1 MSYSDINT
9 PVIEKITLPSGNTYY
24 IADREIR
31 NVVDSLSQ
39 TIAGGVSYIIAWDGT
54 GEPVPANIPKGVQV
68 FYEGDTYTGTL
79 EANSAQAGAFY
90 LVKSATTPSSESKDI
105 YDEYVPIG
113 ATGSKTWEKI
123 GDTQIALSNV
133 VTDAHFD
140 IHFALM
146 QCHPDGS
153 YSYTDNSL
161 IKTKAKDFTGDK
173 AVFTVTFTPKDTTTY
188 TATTTTVTFLFP
200 GQ

>member
-1 MSYSDINT
+1 M
-9 PVIEKITLPSGNTYY
+9 VAVG
-24 IADREIR
+24 RR
-31 NVVDSLSQ
+31 
-39 TIAGGVSYIIAWDGT
+39 G
-54 GEPVPANIPKGVQV
+54 
-68 FYEGDTYTGTL
+68 
-79 EANSAQAGAFY
+79 
-90 LVKSATTPSSESKDI
+90 
-105 YDEYVPIG
+105 
-113 ATGSKTWEKI
+113 
-123 GDTQIALSNV
+123 
-133 VTDAHFD
+133 HFD

-161 IKTKAKDFTGDK
+161 TKTKAKDFTGDK